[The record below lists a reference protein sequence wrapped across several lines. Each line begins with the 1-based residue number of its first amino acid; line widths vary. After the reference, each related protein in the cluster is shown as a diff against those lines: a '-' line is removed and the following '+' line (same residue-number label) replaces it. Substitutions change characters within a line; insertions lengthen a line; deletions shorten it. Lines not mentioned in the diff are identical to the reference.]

1 MSRYIWSISSI
12 LLDILF
18 DTQELMPEPSGDVH
32 RTFPSSVS
40 SPFRLLQSLQRWP
53 SSCLPQEATRP
64 EDHQRSAAAKTTRLH
79 AGWPRRGTKHI
90 NTQYNQ
96 HIFLF
101 PFTLLDIRSSSGLTR
116 NLCCLLVHQIIDPF
130 VEVEIIGLPI
140 DCCKEQTRVVD
151 DNGSSSTDWFGRR
164 ENTSRWIN

>member
-12 LLDILF
+12 LLDIHL
-18 DTQELMPEPSGDVH
+18 DTQELMPDLSGDVH
-32 RTFPSSVS
+32 QTLPLSVS
-40 SPFRLLQSLQRWP
+40 SPFRLLQSLQRRP

-64 EDHQRSAAAKTTRLH
+64 EDHQRSAAAQTTRLH
-79 AGWPRRGTKHI
+79 AGWPRRGTNI
-90 NTQYNQ
+90 SNTQYNQ

-101 PFTLLDIRSSSGLTR
+101 PITLLGIRSSSELTR
-116 NLCCLLVHQIIDPF
+116 KLCCLLVHQIIDPF

-151 DNGSSSTDWFGRR
+151 DNGSLSTDWFGRR
-164 ENTSRWIN
+164 ENTSSWIN